1 MKSNNGRQRMLKRRK
16 ELSNLVCLT
25 RRALSSLILEMRL
38 MYRALLLLTTRL
50 WQVPHMFHRL
60 ISQKRQ
66 LELNHSI
73 LSTRLIK
80 QQGVRSLYNSK
91 PKTGLKAAP
100 HISTTTQQTT
110 SLSRSSNQSGLN
122 TRIENFRKNEEM
134 KRQSKFWTS
143 GLKRAQE

>member
-50 WQVPHMFHRL
+50 WQVLHMFHHL

-66 LELNHSI
+66 SELNHSI

-80 QQGVRSLYNSK
+80 PQGGRSLYNSK
-91 PKTGLKAAP
+91 PKTGLKAVP

-122 TRIENFRKNEEM
+122 TRTENFRKNEEM

-143 GLKRAQE
+143 GLRRAQE